1 MFWCQ
6 WYLSKLYF
14 YLYSLAEEQNKWKMF
29 SHTLLGPGPKGLFW
43 VMFCQLL
50 FCCLPLLTEISEQES
65 FFWGL
70 SPIPFVVFLCCTM
83 SAKKIRSKSQSG
95 GIFIFYDSSET
106 LLHYWQ
112 EILGLQKIYLLGI
125 LDFKFFIHKFLV
137 WVYTRNDV
145 SHVFFTDLT
154 ELCKISFTS
163 SFQGLKGV
171 S

>member
-1 MFWCQ
+1 M
-6 WYLSKLYF
+6 
-14 YLYSLAEEQNKWKMF
+14 ENVF
-29 SHTLLGPGPKGLFW
+29 SHTAGTRAQGVVLSHVLSIAFLLSAIADRNFRAGK
-43 VMFCQLL
+43 
-50 FCCLPLLTEISEQES
+50 

-154 ELCKISFTS
+154 ELCKILFTS